1 MKSLLKVSLAALTLA
16 FAVSSHAADK
26 KLVVATD
33 TAFVPFEFKQ
43 GDKYVGFDVDLWD
56 AIAKEL
62 KLDYTLKPMDFS
74 GIIPA
79 LQTKNID
86 LALAGITITDERK
99 KAIDFSD
106 GYYKSGLLVMVKA
119 NNNDIKSVKDL
130 DGKVVAV
137 KSGTGSV
144 DYAKANIK
152 TKDLRQFP
160 NIDNAY
166 MELGTNRADA
176 VLHDTPNI
184 LYFIKTAGNGQFKA
198 VGESLEAQ
206 QYGVAFPKGS
216 DELREKVNGALKT
229 LRENGTYNE
238 IYKKW
243 FGTEPKLNDLM
254 LACGPVVRTLTGPTA
269 LSVTDKTLS
278 AISAPNRA
286 FDYLHHGNRND
297 ICSLTGAPSGPPFR
311 FCLRALK

>member
-1 MKSLLKVSLAALTLA
+1 MKSLFKVSVAALALA
-16 FAVSSHAADK
+16 FSLSSTAAEK
-26 KLVVATD
+26 KLIVATD

-79 LQTKNID
+79 LQTRNID

-99 KAIDFSD
+99 KAIEFSD
-106 GYYKSGLLVMVKA
+106 GYYKSGLLVMVR
-119 NNNDIKSVKDL
+119 NNENDIKGIDDL
-130 DGKVVAV
+130 NGKVVAV

-144 DYAKANIK
+144 DYAKAHIK
-152 TKDLRQFP
+152 TKDLHQFP

-184 LYFIKTAGNGQFKA
+184 LYFINTAGKGRFKA
-198 VGESLEAQ
+198 VGDSIEAQ

-229 LRENGTYNE
+229 LKENGTYNQ

-243 FGTEPKLNDLM
+243 FGSEPK
-254 LACGPVVRTLTGPTA
+254 
-269 LSVTDKTLS
+269 
-278 AISAPNRA
+278 
-286 FDYLHHGNRND
+286 
-297 ICSLTGAPSGPPFR
+297 
-311 FCLRALK
+311 

>member
-1 MKSLLKVSLAALTLA
+1 MKSIVKFSLAALTLA
-16 FAVSSHAADK
+16 FAVSATAAEK

-43 GDKYVGFDVDLWD
+43 DGKYVGFDVDLWA

-79 LQTKNID
+79 LQTRNVD
-86 LALAGITITDERK
+86 VALAGITITDERK
-99 KAIDFSD
+99 NAIDFSD
-106 GYYKSGLLVMVKA
+106 GYYKSGLQVMVRA
-119 NNNDIKSVKDL
+119 NNDQVKSIADL

-144 DYAKANIK
+144 DYAKEHIK
-152 TKDLRQFP
+152 SKDLRQFP

-184 LYFIKTAGNGQFKA
+184 LYFINTAGKGQFKA
-198 VGESLEAQ
+198 VGDSLEAQ
-206 QYGVAFPKGS
+206 QYGIAFPKGS
-216 DELREKVNGALKT
+216 TELREKVNGALKT
-229 LRENGTYNE
+229 LRENGTYNT

-243 FGTEPKLNDLM
+243 FGTEPK
-254 LACGPVVRTLTGPTA
+254 
-269 LSVTDKTLS
+269 
-278 AISAPNRA
+278 
-286 FDYLHHGNRND
+286 
-297 ICSLTGAPSGPPFR
+297 
-311 FCLRALK
+311 

>member
-1 MKSLLKVSLAALTLA
+1 MKSVFKVSLAALTLA
-16 FAVSSHAADK
+16 FAVSSHAANK
-26 KLVVATD
+26 TLVVATD

-43 GDKYVGFDVDLWD
+43 GDKYVGFDVDLWA

-106 GYYKSGLLVMVKA
+106 GYYKSGLLV
-119 NNNDIKSVKDL
+119 N
-130 DGKVVAV
+130 GKVVAV

-166 MELGTNRADA
+166 MELGTGRADA

-184 LYFIKTAGNGQFKA
+184 LYFIKTAGNGKFKA

-206 QYGVAFPKGS
+206 NYGIAFPKGS

-229 LRENGTYNE
+229 LRDNGTYNE

-243 FGTEPKLNDLM
+243 FGTEPK
-254 LACGPVVRTLTGPTA
+254 
-269 LSVTDKTLS
+269 
-278 AISAPNRA
+278 
-286 FDYLHHGNRND
+286 
-297 ICSLTGAPSGPPFR
+297 
-311 FCLRALK
+311 

>member
-1 MKSLLKVSLAALTLA
+1 MESVFKLSLAALALT
-16 FAVSSHAADK
+16 FAVSSTAAEK

-43 GDKYVGFDVDLWD
+43 GDKYVGFDIDLWD
-56 AIAKEL
+56 AIAKQL
-62 KLDYTLKPMDFS
+62 NLSYSLKPMDFS

-79 LQTKNID
+79 LQTRNVD

-106 GYYKSGLLVMVKA
+106 GYYKSGLMVMVKA
-119 NNNDIKSVKDL
+119 NNNDVKSINDL
-130 DGKVVAV
+130 NGKVVAV

-144 DYAKANIK
+144 DYAKTHIK

-184 LYFIKTAGNGQFKA
+184 LYFINTAGRGQFKA
-198 VGESLEAQ
+198 VGDSLEA
-206 QYGVAFPKGS
+206 
-216 DELREKVNGALKT
+216 
-229 LRENGTYNE
+229 
-238 IYKKW
+238 
-243 FGTEPKLNDLM
+243 
-254 LACGPVVRTLTGPTA
+254 
-269 LSVTDKTLS
+269 
-278 AISAPNRA
+278 
-286 FDYLHHGNRND
+286 
-297 ICSLTGAPSGPPFR
+297 
-311 FCLRALK
+311 

>member
-1 MKSLLKVSLAALTLA
+1 MKSLFKVSLAALALA
-16 FAVSSHAADK
+16 CSFSSTAAEK
-26 KLVVATD
+26 KLIVATD

-43 GDKYVGFDVDLWD
+43 GDKYVGFDIDLWD

-79 LQTKNID
+79 LQTRNVD
-86 LALAGITITDERK
+86 LALAGITITEERK

-106 GYYKSGLLVMVKA
+106 GYYKSGLQVMVRA
-119 NNNDIKSVKDL
+119 SEENIKSVDDL
-130 DGKVVAV
+130 TDKVLAV

-144 DYAKANIK
+144 DYAKQHIK

-184 LYFIKTAGNGQFKA
+184 LYFIHTAGQGRFKA
-198 VGESLEAQ
+198 VGPAIEAQ

-216 DELREKVNGALKT
+216 DDLREKVNGALKT
-229 LRENGTYNE
+229 LRDNGTYNTL
-238 IYKKW
+238 YKKW
-243 FGTEPKLNDLM
+243 FGSEPK
-254 LACGPVVRTLTGPTA
+254 
-269 LSVTDKTLS
+269 
-278 AISAPNRA
+278 
-286 FDYLHHGNRND
+286 
-297 ICSLTGAPSGPPFR
+297 
-311 FCLRALK
+311 

>member
-1 MKSLLKVSLAALTLA
+1 MKSVFKLSLAALALT
-16 FAVSSHAADK
+16 FAVSSTAAEK

-43 GDKYVGFDVDLWD
+43 GDKYVGFDIDLWD
-56 AIAKEL
+56 AIAKQL
-62 KLDYTLKPMDFS
+62 NLSYSLKPMDFS

-79 LQTKNID
+79 LQTRNVD

-106 GYYKSGLLVMVKA
+106 GYYKSGLMVMVKA
-119 NNNDIKSVKDL
+119 NNNDVKSINDL
-130 DGKVVAV
+130 NGKVVAV

-144 DYAKANIK
+144 DYAKTHIK

-166 MELGTNRADA
+166 MELGTHRADA

-184 LYFIKTAGNGQFKA
+184 LYFINTAGRGQFKA
-198 VGESLEAQ
+198 VGDSLEAQ
-206 QYGVAFPKGS
+206 QYGIALPKGS
-216 DELREKVNGALKT
+216 DDMREKINGALKT
-229 LRENGTYNE
+229 LRDNGTYNT

-243 FGTEPKLNDLM
+243 FGSEPK
-254 LACGPVVRTLTGPTA
+254 
-269 LSVTDKTLS
+269 
-278 AISAPNRA
+278 
-286 FDYLHHGNRND
+286 
-297 ICSLTGAPSGPPFR
+297 
-311 FCLRALK
+311 

>member
-1 MKSLLKVSLAALTLA
+1 MKSVFKVSLAALTLA
-16 FAVSSHAADK
+16 FAVSSQAAEK
-26 KLVVATD
+26 QLVVATD

-62 KLDYTLKPMDFS
+62 KLNYTLKPMDFS

-86 LALAGITITDERK
+86 LALAGITITEERK
-99 KAIDFSD
+99 KAIEFSD

-119 NNNDIKSVKDL
+119 NNNDIKDVKDL
-130 DGKVVAV
+130 NGKVVAV
-137 KSGTGSV
+137 KGGTGSV

-166 MELGTNRADA
+166 MELGTGRADA

-184 LYFIKTAGNGQFKA
+184 KTAGHGQFKA

-206 QYGVAFPKGS
+206 NYGIAFPKGS

-243 FGTEPKLNDLM
+243 FGTEPK
-254 LACGPVVRTLTGPTA
+254 
-269 LSVTDKTLS
+269 
-278 AISAPNRA
+278 
-286 FDYLHHGNRND
+286 
-297 ICSLTGAPSGPPFR
+297 
-311 FCLRALK
+311 

>member
-1 MKSLLKVSLAALTLA
+1 MKSMLKLSLAALTLA

-26 KLVVATD
+26 QLVVATD

-43 GDKYVGFDVDLWD
+43 GDKYVGFDIDLWD
-56 AIAKEL
+56 AIAKQLGVE
-62 KLDYTLKPMDFS
+62 YSLKPMDFS

-79 LQTKNID
+79 LQTKNVD
-86 LALAGITITDERK
+86 VALAGITITPERQ

-106 GYYKSGLLVMVKA
+106 GYYRSGLLVMVSA
-119 NNNDIKSVKDL
+119 DNNNVKSVADL
-130 DGKVVAV
+130 NGKVVAV

-166 MELGTNRADA
+166 MELATRRADA

-184 LYFIKTAGNGQFKA
+184 LYFIQTAGKGKFKT

-206 QYGVAFPKGS
+206 QYGIALPKGS
-216 DELREKVNGALKT
+216 DELRLKINEALKT
-229 LRENGTYNE
+229 IKANGTYNE

-243 FGTEPKLNDLM
+243 FGTEPK
-254 LACGPVVRTLTGPTA
+254 
-269 LSVTDKTLS
+269 
-278 AISAPNRA
+278 
-286 FDYLHHGNRND
+286 
-297 ICSLTGAPSGPPFR
+297 
-311 FCLRALK
+311 

>member
-1 MKSLLKVSLAALTLA
+1 MKSILKVSMAALTLA
-16 FAVSSHAADK
+16 FALSSHAADK
-26 KLVVATD
+26 QLIVATD

-43 GDKYVGFDVDLWD
+43 GDKYVGFDIDLWD
-56 AIAKEL
+56 AIAKQL

-79 LQTKNID
+79 LQTKNVD
-86 LALAGITITDERK
+86 LALAGITITPERQ

-106 GYYKSGLLVMVKA
+106 GYYQSGLLVMVKA
-119 NNNDIKSVKDL
+119 DNNEIKSVDDL
-130 DGKVVAV
+130 NGKTVAV

-166 MELGTNRADA
+166 LELATSRADA

-184 LYFIKTAGNGQFKA
+184 LYFIKTAGNGKFKA
-198 VGESLEAQ
+198 VGTSLKAQ
-206 QYGVAFPKGS
+206 DYGIALPKGS
-216 DELREKVNGALKT
+216 DELRLQINDALKT
-229 LRENGTYNE
+229 LKENGTYNE

-243 FGTEPKLNDLM
+243 FGTEPK
-254 LACGPVVRTLTGPTA
+254 
-269 LSVTDKTLS
+269 
-278 AISAPNRA
+278 
-286 FDYLHHGNRND
+286 
-297 ICSLTGAPSGPPFR
+297 
-311 FCLRALK
+311 

>member
-1 MKSLLKVSLAALTLA
+1 MKSALKFSLAALALA
-16 FAVSSHAADK
+16 FAVSSTAADK
-26 KLVVATD
+26 KLIVATD

-43 GDKYVGFDVDLWD
+43 DGKYVGFDIDLWD

-62 KLDYTLKPMDFS
+62 KLDYDLKPMDFA

-99 KAIDFSD
+99 KAIDFSE
-106 GYYKSGLLVMVKA
+106 GYYKSGLIVMVSEK
-119 NNNDIKSVKDL
+119 NDTIKSVQDL
-130 DGKVVAV
+130 DGKTVAV

-166 MELGTNRADA
+166 MELGTQRADA

-184 LYFIKTAGNGQFKA
+184 LYFINTAGKGKFKT

-229 LRENGTYNE
+229 LRDNGQYNV

-243 FGTEPKLNDLM
+243 FGTEPK
-254 LACGPVVRTLTGPTA
+254 
-269 LSVTDKTLS
+269 
-278 AISAPNRA
+278 
-286 FDYLHHGNRND
+286 
-297 ICSLTGAPSGPPFR
+297 
-311 FCLRALK
+311 

>member
-1 MKSLLKVSLAALTLA
+1 MKSVFKFSLAALTLA
-16 FAVSSHAADK
+16 FAVSSQAADK
-26 KLVVATD
+26 KLIVATD

-43 GDKYVGFDVDLWD
+43 GDSYIGFDIDLWT

-62 KLDYTLKPMDFS
+62 KLDFTFKPMDFS

-79 LQTKNID
+79 LQTKNVD

-99 KAIDFSD
+99 KAIEFSD
-106 GYYKSGLLVMVKA
+106 GYYKSGLLVMVQSR
-119 NNNDIKSVKDL
+119 NDSIKSVKDL
-130 DGKVVAV
+130 DGKVLAV

-152 TKDLRQFP
+152 AKDLRQFP

-166 MELGTNRADA
+166 MELGTGRADA

-184 LYFIKTAGNGQFKA
+184 LYFIKTAGNGKFKA

-206 QYGVAFPKGS
+206 QYGIAFPKGS
-216 DELREKVNGALKT
+216 NDLREKVNGALKK
-229 LRENGTYNE
+229 LHESGQYNE

-243 FGTEPKLNDLM
+243 FGTEPK
-254 LACGPVVRTLTGPTA
+254 
-269 LSVTDKTLS
+269 
-278 AISAPNRA
+278 
-286 FDYLHHGNRND
+286 
-297 ICSLTGAPSGPPFR
+297 
-311 FCLRALK
+311 

>member
-1 MKSLLKVSLAALTLA
+1 MKSVFKLSLAALALT
-16 FAVSSHAADK
+16 FAVSATAAEK

-43 GDKYVGFDVDLWD
+43 GDKYVGFDIDLWD
-56 AIAKEL
+56 AVAKQL
-62 KLDYTLKPMDFS
+62 NLSYSLKPMDFS

-79 LQTKNID
+79 LQTRNVD

-119 NNNDIKSVKDL
+119 NNDEVKGINDL
-130 DGKVVAV
+130 NGKVVAV

-144 DYAKANIK
+144 DYAKTHIK

-184 LYFIKTAGNGQFKA
+184 LYFINTAGRGQFKA
-198 VGESLEAQ
+198 VGDSLEAQ
-206 QYGVAFPKGS
+206 QYGIALPKGS
-216 DELREKVNGALKT
+216 DELREKINSALKT
-229 LRENGTYNE
+229 LRDNGTYNT

-243 FGTEPKLNDLM
+243 FGSEPK
-254 LACGPVVRTLTGPTA
+254 
-269 LSVTDKTLS
+269 
-278 AISAPNRA
+278 
-286 FDYLHHGNRND
+286 
-297 ICSLTGAPSGPPFR
+297 
-311 FCLRALK
+311 